1 MFWDGES
8 TENLYKI
15 CFLEKRNM
23 TVVAASQVHALHKH
37 DRQITAKL
45 YVFAIFI
52 NFNDNPLSTLVR
64 RAISSKSCR
73 KWKVTLSII
82 TIRTCKVDKQILTFE
97 MLR

>member
-1 MFWDGES
+1 MFWDGGS

-23 TVVAASQVHALHKH
+23 TVVAASQVRALHKH

-64 RAISSKSCR
+64 RARSSKSCR